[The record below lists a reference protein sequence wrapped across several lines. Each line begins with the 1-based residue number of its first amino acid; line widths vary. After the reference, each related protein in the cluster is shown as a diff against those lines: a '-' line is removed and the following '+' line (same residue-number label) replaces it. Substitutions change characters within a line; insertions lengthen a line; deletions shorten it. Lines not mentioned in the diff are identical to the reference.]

1 MFKEIVTNEKLVDLV
16 VWLLN
21 HSDSQYDAMT
31 VGMNVGVERPFM
43 FMQYLVVL
51 DDLSIVNVVEG
62 DDKLLISLNNDSDIV
77 KAIKTIRDEI
87 ERTVPISKASM
98 NALSLISGE
107 LPKGFVT
114 EEQKDNI
121 IDRIKQYSDIDE
133 EDPMGAIVKMKLA
146 KLDADGELENF
157 IKFIEDLE

>member
-1 MFKEIVTNEKLVDLV
+1 
-16 VWLLN
+16 
-21 HSDSQYDAMT
+21 
-31 VGMNVGVERPFM
+31 
-43 FMQYLVVL
+43 
-51 DDLSIVNVVEG
+51 
-62 DDKLLISLNNDSDIV
+62 
-77 KAIKTIRDEI
+77 
-87 ERTVPISKASM
+87 M

-133 EDPMGAIVKMKLA
+133 EDPLGAVVKAKLA
-146 KLDADGELENF
+146 HLDADGELENF

>member
-31 VGMNVGVERPFM
+31 VGMNVGIKRPFM
-43 FMQYLVVL
+43 FMQYLVIL

-62 DDKLLISLNNDSDIV
+62 EEKLLVSLNNDSEIV

-87 ERTVPISKASM
+87 EKTIPISKASM
-98 NALSLISGE
+98 NALSLISGRI
-107 LPKGFVT
+107 PKGFVT
-114 EEQKDNI
+114 EEQKDDI

-133 EDPMGAIVKMKLA
+133 KDPLGAIVKMKLA
-146 KLDADGELENF
+146 KLEADGELENF